1 MFRDS
6 VFSLI
11 TTIVKLTTGVVMFVV
26 LAHIWGPER
35 FGVFMYPFAIAGIL
49 VKVVDFGFLLQVAR
63 DVGRN
68 PSDAHA
74 TMSRALGAK
83 LILVVPAAA
92 AAYVVAIFLPG
103 SNGFGALLALL
114 LVDAISNSFAQF
126 LNIPL
131 RALGRFDEEAKIA
144 AFGNALVFAAVV
156 AVALAG
162 HGPLEAAGVMAACR
176 AVNLLFS
183 LNAYRR
189 LLGDSP
195 RAIVERQSLRTSLWV
210 GLPFGV
216 HATVATLNMQV
227 DTLMV
232 QHFLGAPYLG
242 LYQAGMRI
250 LLGALLVGDALNSVY
265 LSAMARASHDRQE
278 LSRLGQRMTRQLL
291 TVGLFGFGCIIA
303 AGPWVVRLLFG
314 ARYEALSPLLPLFGF
329 LAFIRYGGVSYGTL
343 LTLAD
348 RQAVRVFAVCG
359 VMVLGLGLNALLI
372 PRFGLTG
379 AISAA
384 IVGHLVLYA
393 VYVTAA
399 RKDVGGFLLDRRA
412 GILLCL
418 GLAIVL
424 CLPLLPSVDASV
436 RIALGATL
444 ALASL
449 VVGPT
454 AAEWGR
460 LPRPLRPVAPIAR

>member
-35 FGVFMYPFAIAGIL
+35 FGVFMYPFTIAGIL

-63 DVGRN
+63 DVGRK

-92 AAYVVAIFLPG
+92 AAYVVALFLPG

-114 LVDAISNSFAQF
+114 LVDAMSNSFAQF

-131 RALGRFDEEAKIA
+131 RALGRFDVEAKIA
-144 AFGNALVFAAVV
+144 AFGNALVFAAVA

-162 HGPLEAAGVMAACR
+162 YGPLEAAGVMAACR
-176 AVNLLFS
+176 ALNLLFS

-189 LLGDSP
+189 VLGDSP

-232 QHFLGAPYLG
+232 QHFLGAPYVG
-242 LYQAGMRI
+242 LYQAGMRV
-250 LLGALLVGDALNSVY
+250 LLGTLLVGDALNSVY
-265 LSAMARASHDRQE
+265 LSAMAWASHDRLE

-303 AGPWVVRLLFG
+303 AGPWVVHLLFG
-314 ARYEALSPLLPLFGF
+314 ARYEALSPLLPLFGL

-348 RQAVRVFAVCG
+348 RQAVRVAAICG
-359 VMVLGLGLNALLI
+359 VMVLGLVLNALLI

-384 IVGHLVLYA
+384 ILGHVVLYG
-393 VYVTAA
+393 VYVGAA
-399 RKDVGGFLLDRRA
+399 RKDVGGFLIDRRS
-412 GILLCL
+412 GILLCMAV
-418 GLAIVL
+418 AIVL

-436 RIALGATL
+436 RIALGTTL